1 MPRKNVIMQKELTRA
16 RIQALISSVFYRF
29 GGVRSLQPLAQRQNV
44 FQPGNDAF
52 LLGKGREGNWQT
64 AYISNINMLNT
75 DTFVI
80 LSKVFYC
87 MVAH

>member
-1 MPRKNVIMQKELTRA
+1 MINLILSFNLLT
-16 RIQALISSVFYRF
+16 SF
-29 GGVRSLQPLAQRQNV
+29 QPLAQRQNF

-64 AYISNINMLNT
+64 AYISNINMLNS

-80 LSKVFYC
+80 LCKVFYC